1 MNEYRFRTIFATRG
15 RITGR
20 VHKKELLAVMYDGYV
35 YLTRHEPNSDWFKNC
50 IADGVVTVTM
60 NGKTISYGTAEL
72 VDDEEIVRRVCMIKY
87 PDSARAKER
96 RVAIR
101 VKLDVQ

>member
-1 MNEYRFRTIFATRG
+1 MNQT
-15 RITGR
+15 
-20 VHKKELLAVMYDGYV
+20 
-35 YLTRHEPNSDWFKNC
+35 DWFKNC

-60 NGKTISYGTAEL
+60 NAGTAEL